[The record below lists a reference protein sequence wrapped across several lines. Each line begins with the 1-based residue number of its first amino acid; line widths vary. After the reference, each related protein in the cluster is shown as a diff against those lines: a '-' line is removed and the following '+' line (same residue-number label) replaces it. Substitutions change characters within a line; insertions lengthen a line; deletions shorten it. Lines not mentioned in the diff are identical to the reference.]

1 MFCNKKRFSFA
12 ILAGVDILVLMAE
25 NLNCSYCNKPA
36 TVHLTQIVNNKI
48 IKVDLCESCAQA
60 KGVTDSEGYSLTDLL
75 SKTNLSPEKGE
86 PQITCPDCGMNT
98 ADFRRTGRL
107 GCAACYQSFVPLLK
121 PILED
126 MHAGTAHKGK
136 IPDVALTRQNSIAK
150 LHRLESALSR
160 AISEEAYEDAAK
172 FRDEIQ
178 AYKEGAE
185 SVAVQS

>member
-1 MFCNKKRFSFA
+1 MRFSFA
-12 ILAGVDILVLMAE
+12 ILAGTDILIVMAE

-75 SKTNLSPEKGE
+75 SKTSLSPEKGE
-86 PQITCPDCGMNT
+86 PQITCPDCGLNT
-98 ADFRRTGRL
+98 TDFRRTGRL
-107 GCAACYQSFVPLLK
+107 GCATCYQYFVPLLK
-121 PILED
+121 PVLED

-136 IPDVALTRQNSIAK
+136 IPDVALSRQTIMAK
-150 LHRLESALSR
+150 LNSLENALHR

-178 AYKEGAE
+178 AYKEDVE
-185 SVAVQS
+185 SEAVQS

>member
-1 MFCNKKRFSFA
+1 MRFSFA
-12 ILAGVDILVLMAE
+12 VLPVAGIIIIMAE

-75 SKTNLSPEKGE
+75 SKTNLGPEKGE
-86 PQITCPDCGMNT
+86 PQITCPDCGLST

-121 PILED
+121 PVLED
-126 MHAGTAHKGK
+126 MHAGIIHKGK
-136 IPDVALTRQNSIAK
+136 IPDVALSRQTSMAK
-150 LHRLESALSR
+150 LQSLESALLR

-178 AYKEGAE
+178 AYKEDAVSE
-185 SVAVQS
+185 AVQS

>member
-1 MFCNKKRFSFA
+1 
-12 ILAGVDILVLMAE
+12 MAE

-86 PQITCPDCGMNT
+86 PQITCPDCELST

-107 GCAACYQSFVPLLK
+107 GCASCYQNFVSLLK
-121 PILED
+121 PVLED

-136 IPDVALTRQNSIAK
+136 IPKV
-150 LHRLESALSR
+150 ALSR
-160 AISEEAYEDAAK
+160 QTSVAKLNDLENALHRAIAEEAYEDAAK

-178 AYKEGAE
+178 ACKKAAE
-185 SVAVQS
+185 YEAVQS

>member
-1 MFCNKKRFSFA
+1 MRFSFA
-12 ILAGVDILVLMAE
+12 ILAGTDILIIMAE

-36 TVHLTQIVNNKI
+36 TVHLTQIINNKI

-86 PQITCPDCGMNT
+86 PQITCPDCGLNT

-107 GCAACYQSFVPLLK
+107 GCATCYQNFVPLLK
-121 PILED
+121 PVLED

-136 IPDVALTRQNSIAK
+136 IPDVALSRQTSMAK
-150 LHRLESALSR
+150 LNSLENALHR

-178 AYKEGAE
+178 AYKEDVE
-185 SVAVQS
+185 SEAVQS